1 MAVLKTLL
9 TFMLAGAFLGNQAAT
24 LAAPHFMA
32 WYNETPLASQTV
44 CNLPQVVREVTSDLI
59 HAQLVGSGIGAGVC
73 LVLGIL
79 FVRARARK
87 QRPQPP
93 AAPTPHPA

>member
-24 LAAPHFMA
+24 YAAPHFMA
-32 WYNETPLASQTV
+32 WYNETPLAAQTV
-44 CNLPQVVREVTSDLI
+44 CNLPQVVRDVTADLI
-59 HAQLVGSGIGAGVC
+59 RAQLIGSGIGAAVF

-79 FVRARARK
+79 WVRARARK

-93 AAPTPHPA
+93 AAPSPHPA

>member
-9 TFMLAGAFLGNQAAT
+9 TFMLAGALLGNLATT
-24 LAAPHFMA
+24 LAAPHFME
-32 WYNETPLASQTV
+32 WYNATPLATQTV
-44 CNLPQVVREVTSDLI
+44 CNLPQVVRDVTGDLI
-59 HAQLVGSGIGAGVC
+59 RAQFIGAGAGAALF

-87 QRPQPP
+87 QRTQPP
-93 AAPTPHPA
+93 AAPTPTPA